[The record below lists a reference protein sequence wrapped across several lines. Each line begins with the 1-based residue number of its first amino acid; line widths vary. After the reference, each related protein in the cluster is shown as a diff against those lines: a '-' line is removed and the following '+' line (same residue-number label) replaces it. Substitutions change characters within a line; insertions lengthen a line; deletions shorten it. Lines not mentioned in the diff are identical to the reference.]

1 MGRKSNGRKK
11 VDMVKIQNERNLQ
24 VTFSKR
30 QNGLFK
36 KASELCTLSGA
47 EVALVG
53 FSPGNKVYSFG
64 HPSVDLVID
73 RFLTENSQPNIDV
86 PNHLIEAHRNANV
99 REINMDELIDK
110 VGTLEMERNRG
121 KALQRTW
128 RDATPDERWWK
139 APIENL
145 NFFQLREVAEAM
157 EMTKKQCEIEAE
169 HQQKVH
175 GIAFP
180 YRTLGSALAP
190 YGGARESSSNGSYAR
205 PSEFC
210 G

>member
-11 VDMVKIQNERNLQ
+11 IDMVKIQNERNLQ

-30 QNGLFK
+30 QNGIFK

-73 RFLTENSQPNIDV
+73 RFLTENSDESNVDV
-86 PNHLIEAHRNANV
+86 PNDDLIEAHRNTNV
-99 REINMDELIDK
+99 REVNMDALIEK
-110 VGTLEMERNRG
+110 EGILEMESNRG
-121 KALQRTW
+121 KALERTR
-128 RDATPDERWWK
+128 RDATLDERWWK
-139 APIENL
+139 APIDNL
-145 NFFQLREVAEAM
+145 NFFQLREMAEAM

-180 YRTLGSALAP
+180 YRTLGSAIAP
-190 YGGARESSSNGSYAR
+190 YGGARESSSNAR
-205 PSEFC
+205 PYEFR

>member
-11 VDMVKIQNERNLQ
+11 IDMVKIQNERNLQ
-24 VTFSKR
+24 VSFSKR
-30 QNGLFK
+30 RIGLFK

-64 HPSVDLVID
+64 HPSVDLIMD
-73 RFLTENSQPNIDV
+73 RFLAENPQP
-86 PNHLIEAHRNANV
+86 NANV
-99 REINMDELIDK
+99 GEVNMEELIDK
-110 VGTLEMERNRG
+110 EGILEMERSRG
-121 KALQRTW
+121 KDLQRTW
-128 RDATPDERWWK
+128 REERWWE
-139 APIENL
+139 APIEEL
-145 NFFQLREVAEAM
+145 NFFQLQQMAEAM

-169 HQQKVH
+169 HQEKVH

-190 YGGARESSSNGSYAR
+190 YGGARASFSYGSNAR
-205 PSEFC
+205 ASEFR